1 MTKMFRLVMVALVL
15 TAPVMAQGAAATQ
28 MESFYDC
35 ILPPTLAVYHD
46 AIIAS
51 GHVAS
56 DVSFYQNKKPGASF
70 NEASWLYALYAKKN
84 MSRCKIPTDPEDAKK
99 SLSLIKAAGEII
111 DGYISFTW
119 SPTRMSLAREWPN
132 IRSGYDKI
140 RTTIGNEYYR
150 VSVPK
155 GVINTDGKYESMI
168 HMQMQMGQMQ

>member
-1 MTKMFRLVMVALVL
+1 MTKMFRLVMVALAL

-84 MSRCKIPTDPEDAKK
+84 MSRCKIPTDPEDAKQ
-99 SLSLIKAAGEII
+99 SLSIAKAAGAII
-111 DGYISFTW
+111 DGYILFTW
-119 SPTRMSLAREWPN
+119 SPTRLGLAKEWPN
-132 IRSGYDKI
+132 IKSGYDKI
-140 RTTIGNEYYR
+140 RSTIGNEYYK

-155 GVINTDGKYESMI
+155 GVINTDGKYDAMI
-168 HMQMQMGQMQ
+168 HMQMAQVQ

>member
-1 MTKMFRLVMVALVL
+1 MTKMFRLVMVALAL

-99 SLSLIKAAGEII
+99 SLSIAKAAGAII
-111 DGYISFTW
+111 DGYILFTW
-119 SPTRMSLAREWPN
+119 SPTRLGLAKEWPN
-132 IRSGYDKI
+132 IKSGYDKI
-140 RTTIGNEYYR
+140 RSTIGNEYYK

-155 GVINTDGKYESMI
+155 GVINTDGKYDAMI
-168 HMQMQMGQMQ
+168 HMQMAQVQ